1 MVHLVGGG
9 RQPVHPQYMLGK
21 LYLTGQGVT
30 HDHTQA
36 GVSTTFVRSVHLMLH
51 CALDREVKEWLIA
64 P

>member
-1 MVHLVGGG
+1 
-9 RQPVHPQYMLGK
+9 MLGK